1 MGDCGAVSCACL
13 LWDLFPCQEADF
25 GGEIAPTE
33 SDEEQDLGIFCSP
46 KVKDPKLFP
55 FCPSLSVQTRSQAGD
70 ELWRAVGCPAW
81 IPEVPMSLR

>member
-1 MGDCGAVSCACL
+1 MKSRIWG
-13 LWDLFPCQEADF
+13 F
-25 GGEIAPTE
+25 
-33 SDEEQDLGIFCSP
+33 FCST

-55 FCPSLSVQTRSQAGD
+55 FCPSLSMQTRSQAGD